1 MRLQNKVALVSGGG
15 SGIGRE
21 TSLLFASEGA
31 SVVVADLDPDRA
43 AKTTALIAA
52 DGGQATEAVG
62 DVSNTDDAR
71 RMVAVAID
79 AYGELSVLVNSA
91 GVTVRQVSDRDDSP
105 DKVWDRV
112 LEVNL
117 KGTYLLSWHAVP
129 EMRRSGSGSIINIG
143 SIASLTGPPAE
154 RKQGFDP
161 YPASKGGVLQLTR
174 SLAVELARDNI
185 RVNCICPGHVYTD
198 LTEGLT
204 SDPEM
209 LQSLISRYPIR
220 RLGQPREIAA
230 AALFLASD
238 EASFVTG
245 VPLPVDGGYTAQ

>member
-1 MRLQNKVALVSGGG
+1 MQDKVALVSGGG

-31 SVVVADLDPDRA
+31 SVIIADLDSGR
-43 AKTTALIAA
+43 
-52 DGGQATEAVG
+52 ATETAAQIISNGGHATQVIG
-62 DVSNTDDAR
+62 DVSKPNDAK
-71 RMVAVAID
+71 RMVEVAID
-79 AYGELSVLVNSA
+79 AYGKLEVLVNSA
-91 GVTVRQVSDRDDSP
+91 GISVRQVPDQNASP
-105 DKVWDRV
+105 DQIWDRV

-129 EMRRSGSGSIINIG
+129 EMRRSGSGSIVNIG
-143 SIASLTGPPAE
+143 SIASLTGLPAE

-174 SLAVELARDNI
+174 SLAVELALDNI

-198 LTEGLT
+198 LTEDLT
-204 SDPEM
+204 NDPDM